1 MKTRKVILT
10 NASVLD
16 VDAAAITP
24 DQDIVIE
31 DSRIVDVR
39 PSGTRNST
47 EHQIV
52 DLRGRIAMPGLIDA
66 HVHVTSVIGNS
77 AFVARLSPYYIAV
90 RASQIMGQMLQR
102 GFTSVRDVGGADWGL
117 SKAVEENIIEA
128 PRLFFGGPAMSQTG
142 GHGDMRSEGDAAP
155 FGTPGAP
162 RIDHVVD
169 GVEGLR
175 RAAREELRKG
185 ADHLKIF
192 LSGGVAASPTDQ
204 FDAPQYS
211 DEEIAVV
218 VAEARASRRYVVAHA
233 YNSEAINRGLD
244 LGVRSIEHG
253 NLLDESAVPAFLDNQ
268 AFLVPTLST
277 YDAMAR
283 EGVKHGVPDIGHWPF
298 AAVLE
303 WAQRALEIAD
313 RGGVDI
319 VYGTDLLGAMHQFQS
334 AEFALRAP
342 LQSSQRV
349 LQGATTTAARL
360 LCRETDLG
368 KIAPDFLADL
378 IVVEGNPLDD
388 VSLLSRPE
396 KNVRLVMKSGIA
408 YRDDL
413 S

>member
-1 MKTRKVILT
+1 MSARRIVLT

-16 VDAAAITP
+16 VDAATVTGG
-24 DQDIVIE
+24 QVVVIE
-31 DSRIVDVR
+31 GSRIVDIATATPIASV
-39 PSGTRNST
+39 
-47 EHQIV
+47 EHQVV
-52 DLRGRIAMPGLIDA
+52 DVAGRIVMPGLVDA

-77 AFVARLSPYYIAV
+77 AFVARESPYYIAA
-90 RASQIMGQMLQR
+90 RASQIMEGMLRR

-117 SKAVEENIIEA
+117 AKAITEGIFAA
-128 PRLFFGGPAMSQTG
+128 PRLFFGGPAISQTG
-142 GHGDMRSEGDAAP
+142 GHGDMRSEGDAVP

-162 RIDHVVD
+162 RIDLIVD
-169 GVEGLR
+169 GVENLR
-175 RAAREELRKG
+175 RAAREELRRG
-185 ADHLKIF
+185 AHHLKLF

-218 VAEARASRRYVVAHA
+218 VAEATASRRYVAAHA
-233 YNSEAINRGLD
+233 YNSAAISRGLA

-253 NLLDESAVPAFLDNQ
+253 NLLDETVVSLFHEHQ

-277 YDAMAR
+277 YDAMSR
-283 EGVKHGVPDIGHWPF
+283 EGAKHGVPENDNWPF
-298 AAVLE
+298 ADVLE
-303 WAQRALEIAD
+303 WAQRALEVAD

-319 VYGTDLLGAMHQFQS
+319 VYGTDMLGSMHEFQS
-334 AEFALRAP
+334 TEFSLRAP
-342 LQSSQRV
+342 LQSAQRV

-360 LCRETDLG
+360 LGAEADLG
-368 KIAPDFLADL
+368 LIAPGYLADL

-388 VSLLSRPE
+388 VSLLARPD
-396 KNVRLVMKSGIA
+396 KNVRLVMKSGTI